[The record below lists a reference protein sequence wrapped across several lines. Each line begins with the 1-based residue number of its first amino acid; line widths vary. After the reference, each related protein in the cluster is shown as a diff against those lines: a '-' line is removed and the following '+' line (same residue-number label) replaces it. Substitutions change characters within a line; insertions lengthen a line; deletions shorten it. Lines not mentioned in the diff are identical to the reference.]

1 MLFIKEMRKFFFLF
15 IVVFLY
21 GCETSSE
28 RIARYSTHDDNICQS
43 QFGLKPGSDGYAN
56 CRVNMMQLRMQEH
69 DRVQRES
76 EFLMNY
82 GQYISRCG
90 ISGQYCR

>member
-1 MLFIKEMRKFFFLF
+1 MVFVNKMRNFSFLF

-21 GCETSSE
+21 GCETSSD
-28 RIARYSTHDDNICQS
+28 RIARYSTHDDNICQG
-43 QFGLKPGSDGYAN
+43 QFGLKPGSDSYAN

>member
-1 MLFIKEMRKFFFLF
+1 MKKSFFLL
-15 IVVFLY
+15 ILVFLH

-28 RIARYSTHDDNICQS
+28 RIARYSTHDDNICQG
-43 QFGLKPGSDGYAN
+43 QFGLKPGSDSYAN
-56 CRVNMMQLRMQEH
+56 CRVNMMQLRMQEY

-90 ISGQYCR
+90 FTGQYCR

>member
-1 MLFIKEMRKFFFLF
+1 MVFVNKMKNFSFLF

-21 GCETSSE
+21 GCETSSD
-28 RIARYSTHDDNICQS
+28 RIARYSTHDDNICQD
-43 QFGLKPGSDGYAN
+43 QFGLKPGSDSYAN

-90 ISGQYCR
+90 FTGQYCR

>member
-1 MLFIKEMRKFFFLF
+1 MRIFFFLL
-15 IVVFLY
+15 IMVILQ

-28 RIARYSTHDDNICQS
+28 RIARYSTHDDNICQG

-90 ISGQYCR
+90 VTGQYCR

>member
-1 MLFIKEMRKFFFLF
+1 MVFVNKMRNFSFLF

-21 GCETSSE
+21 GCETSSD
-28 RIARYSTHDDNICQS
+28 RIARYSTHDDNICQG
-43 QFGLKPGSDGYAN
+43 QFGLKPGSDSYAN
-56 CRVNMMQLRMQEH
+56 CRVNMMQLKMQEH

>member
-1 MLFIKEMRKFFFLF
+1 MVFVNKMKNFSFLF

-21 GCETSSE
+21 GCETSSD
-28 RIARYSTHDDNICQS
+28 RIARYSTHDDNICQG

-56 CRVNMMQLRMQEH
+56 CRINMMQLRMQEH

>member
-1 MLFIKEMRKFFFLF
+1 MVILQ
-15 IVVFLY
+15 

-28 RIARYSTHDDNICQS
+28 RIARYSTHDDNICQG

-82 GQYISRCG
+82 GQYISKCG

>member
-1 MLFIKEMRKFFFLF
+1 MIFINKMRFFSFLL

-21 GCETSSE
+21 GCETSSD
-28 RIARYSTHDDNICQS
+28 RIARYSTHDDNICQG

-56 CRVNMMQLRMQEH
+56 CRINMMQFRMQEH

-90 ISGQYCR
+90 FTGQYCR

>member
-1 MLFIKEMRKFFFLF
+1 MVFVNKMKNFSFLF

-21 GCETSSE
+21 GCETSSD
-28 RIARYSTHDDNICQS
+28 RIARYSTHDDNVCQG
-43 QFGLKPGSDGYAN
+43 QFGLKPGSDSYAN

-69 DRVQRES
+69 DRVQSES

-90 ISGQYCR
+90 FTGQYCR